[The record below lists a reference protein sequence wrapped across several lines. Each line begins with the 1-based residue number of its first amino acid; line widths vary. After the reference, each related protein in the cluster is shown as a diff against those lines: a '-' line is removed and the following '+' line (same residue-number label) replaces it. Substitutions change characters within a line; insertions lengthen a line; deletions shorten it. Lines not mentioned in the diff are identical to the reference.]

1 MKIKTKNIEEMSNYE
16 LGLIAQN
23 FLECGASHK
32 CSGCVCEGI
41 LCGHADFE
49 KQREIFNREI
59 IKRLMKL

>member
-23 FLECGASHK
+23 FLECGTSPK
-32 CSGCVCEGI
+32 CSGCACEGI

-49 KQREIFNREI
+49 EK
-59 IKRLMKL
+59 KRNF

>member
-23 FLECGASHK
+23 FLECGAQPK
-32 CSGCVCEGI
+32 CTCCVCEGI

-49 KQREIFNREI
+49 EQREVFNREI